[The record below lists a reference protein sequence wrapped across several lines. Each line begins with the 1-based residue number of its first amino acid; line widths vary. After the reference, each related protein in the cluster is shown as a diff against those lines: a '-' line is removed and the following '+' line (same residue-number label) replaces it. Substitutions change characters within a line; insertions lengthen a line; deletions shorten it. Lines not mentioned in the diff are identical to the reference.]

1 MSNNAKMQEGAPS
14 AQSSINEN
22 FAFALDYFMKTEKYG
37 ARELA
42 RKCDVNVSA
51 IYKWKRGDA
60 CPGFRNLVL
69 LADEFGCSIDCLIG
83 REPIENDYGFISK
96 TAPKPFCDNFNEILS
111 EKGLTEYRLVKMMGV
126 SRTKISS
133 WRKGNSLPDA
143 KGLCDLADAL
153 DVSADSLAGRI

>member
-1 MSNNAKMQEGAPS
+1 MDNIKKNIIINVGRQIGSGGRIIAKM
-14 AQSSINEN
+14 
-22 FAFALDYFMKTEKYG
+22 
-37 ARELA
+37 
-42 RKCDVNVSA
+42 
-51 IYKWKRGDA
+51 
-60 CPGFRNLVL
+60 

-83 REPIENDYGFISK
+83 REPIENDYGFTSK
-96 TAPKPFCDNFNEILS
+96 TTPKPFCDNFNEILS